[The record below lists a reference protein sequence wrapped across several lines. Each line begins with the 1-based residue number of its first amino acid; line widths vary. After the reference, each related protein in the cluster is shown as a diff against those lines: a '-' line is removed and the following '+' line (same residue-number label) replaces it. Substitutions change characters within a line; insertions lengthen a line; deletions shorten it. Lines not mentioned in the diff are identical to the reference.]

1 MKLYELDIEIQ
12 RLLWLLEPDPETG
25 EIPDNEE
32 QLMSEL
38 NALQMERSRV
48 LEFLAKLVLNSRAE
62 QNALK
67 TEEQRLHD
75 RRGKLERQEER
86 LMRILDRECNGETT
100 DCGVAS
106 VRYRAT
112 TKVDV
117 TNLTKAVSWLRRH
130 KRQDCIRVRAPEVDK
145 NLVRALLKEGAKIP
159 GLTLLQER
167 SCSLK

>member
-1 MKLYELDIEIQ
+1 MKLYELNDEIQ
-12 RLLWLLEPDPETG
+12 RLFWLLEPDPETG

-32 QLMSEL
+32 EL
-38 NALQMERSRV
+38 ITELHELQMERSRV
-48 LEFLAKLVLNSRAE
+48 MEYLAKLVLNSRAE

-67 TEEQRLHD
+67 TEEQRLRD
-75 RRGKLERQEER
+75 RRCKLEHQEER
-86 LMRILDRECNGETT
+86 LMHILDRECNGETT

-112 TKVDV
+112 TKVNV
-117 TNLTKAVSWLRRH
+117 TNLTKAVNWLRRH
-130 KRQDCIRVRAPEVDK
+130 KRQDCIRVHDPEVDK
-145 NLVRALLKEGAKIP
+145 TMVRALLKEGAKIP